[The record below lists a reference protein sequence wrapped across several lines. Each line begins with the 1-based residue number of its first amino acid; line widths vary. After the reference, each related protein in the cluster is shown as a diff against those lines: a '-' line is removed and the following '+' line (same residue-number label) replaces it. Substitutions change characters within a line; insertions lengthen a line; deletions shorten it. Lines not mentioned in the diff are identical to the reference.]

1 MPFRLYLFTNLE
13 VCLKTLDKEKGV
25 IFLIDENFYEQ
36 VPKSVDKDNYLYYLT
51 KDKRKENDCIH
62 RYQSAR
68 DIYQELL
75 ALYRPIA
82 PDGTLFC
89 QEMEGGVEKISL
101 IYPLMEDKIH
111 KKIMKALAQIDGSQ
125 SCVLN
130 LETLDSLRVEAKE
143 YTILDLI
150 EMYRKDG
157 SMSKEIVSKAL
168 SMVDSV
174 SYLSPPKESLDLID
188 IKLEEWHHLM
198 KVLES
203 LGYQKLI
210 LLLGMRVK
218 CIYPLMA
225 LCQRNYLLEGRET
238 MWIDTFKENLDK
250 SIYRDLMEKTL
261 VIKDKEPLSLKEG
274 KVVPNAPL
282 I

>member
-13 VCLKTLDKEKGV
+13 VCLQTLEEAKGV
-25 IFLIDENFYEQ
+25 IFLIDETFCEN
-36 VPKSVDKDNYLYYLT
+36 VPKDIVKENYFYYFT

-75 ALYRPIA
+75 ALYRPVA
-82 PDGTLFC
+82 PEGTLFC
-89 QEMEGGVEKISL
+89 QEMEEGVEKIAF
-101 IYPLMEDKIH
+101 IYPLMEESLN
-111 KKIMKALAQIDGSQ
+111 KKIMKALNQIEVSQ
-125 SCVLN
+125 ACILN
-130 LETLDSLRVEAKE
+130 LETFDSLKVENKE

-157 SMSKEIVSKAL
+157 YMSKDIVSKAL
-168 SMVDSV
+168 SMFGAIA
-174 SYLSPPKESLDLID
+174 YLGPPKESLDLID

-198 KVLES
+198 KILES

-225 LCQRNYLLEGRET
+225 LCQRNYLLEGRENK
-238 MWIDTFKENLDK
+238 WIDTFKENLER

-261 VIKDKEPLSLKEG
+261 VIKDKEVLSLKEG
-274 KVVPNAPL
+274 SVLLNAPV